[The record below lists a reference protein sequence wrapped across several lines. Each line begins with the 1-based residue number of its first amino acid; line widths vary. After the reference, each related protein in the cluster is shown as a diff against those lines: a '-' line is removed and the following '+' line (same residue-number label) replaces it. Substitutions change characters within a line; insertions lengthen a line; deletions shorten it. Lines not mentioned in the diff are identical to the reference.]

1 MFNFFKKMGGVMVND
16 IIALIVVI
24 ISLVI
29 VENVIVGVI
38 RGMLWDVV
46 RTNYVHAV
54 SGVVVIVIDI

>member
-1 MFNFFKKMGGVMVND
+1 MVND